1 MAFDHQKKCKP
12 ASNYAANTADFY
24 SDHRNTLNNA
34 PNAPMYLQHAAHYGN
49 FRAPPPYYHY
59 TDSSYGTRF
68 GLIRGYHKHLYDPTP
83 QHEPCCECAPL
94 RARKSQSLDGCNWGV
109 AFGCV
114 LLIIGVIAILMGFLV
129 PQKPSIGR
137 NTHLTS
143 EERHE
148 LSQINLFIDVFVI
161 AGLSVLSVG
170 GLVISVALL
179 MPLLRRRTE
188 HFHDEPI
195 RYFGSEVYVKSEQ
208 LPMSKSGMPTI
219 NLGFHKD
226 IVPGD
231 VALRKIQPESVKSE
245 PVDLISQTNPPL
257 LRETLR

>member
-1 MAFDHQKKCKP
+1 M
-12 ASNYAANTADFY
+12 
-24 SDHRNTLNNA
+24 
-34 PNAPMYLQHAAHYGN
+34 
-49 FRAPPPYYHY
+49 
-59 TDSSYGTRF
+59 
-68 GLIRGYHKHLYDPTP
+68 
-83 QHEPCCECAPL
+83 
-94 RARKSQSLDGCNWGV
+94 
-109 AFGCV
+109 
-114 LLIIGVIAILMGFLV
+114 
-129 PQKPSIGR
+129 
-137 NTHLTS
+137 
-143 EERHE
+143 
-148 LSQINLFIDVFVI
+148 SQINLFIDVFVI
-161 AGLSVLSVG
+161 AVLSVLSVG

-208 LPMSKSGMPTI
+208 LPLSKSGMPTI